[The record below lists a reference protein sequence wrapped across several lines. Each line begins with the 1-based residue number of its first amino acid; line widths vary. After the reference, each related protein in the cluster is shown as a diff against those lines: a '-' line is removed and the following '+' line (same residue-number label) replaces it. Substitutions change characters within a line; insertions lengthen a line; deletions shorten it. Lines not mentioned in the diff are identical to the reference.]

1 MRPAAERRVPRLAT
15 ADQPDEFTRQRTK
28 LLAALAGLDA
38 DVIGLNELENTT
50 GVEPLA
56 DIVAGLPGYAY
67 IDTGMIGTDAIRV
80 GLIYRPAKVVPG
92 GRLPD
97 PRFDR

>member
-1 MRPAAERRVPRLAT
+1 MPRLPTPTSPTSSPAS
-15 ADQPDEFTRQRTK
+15 ATK

-67 IDTGMIGTDAIRV
+67 IDTGTIGTDAIRS
-80 GLIYRPAKVVPG
+80 A
-92 GRLPD
+92 
-97 PRFDR
+97 